1 MAEFNHAKELNT
13 NVDYDFITDAMTGD
27 RDARMHLYF
36 QLLHSFQ
43 KADSVD
49 IIVSFLME
57 SGVNM
62 LIKHLGN
69 ALKRGAKIRILTGNY
84 LGITQP
90 SALYLIK
97 RKLGNQIDLRFY
109 NEKNRSFHPKS
120 YIFHYEDYS
129 EIYIG
134 SSNISRSALTSGI
147 EWNYRFRSTTDSE
160 SYDKFYE
167 TFEDLFQNH
176 SIAIDDEELRIQR
189 IGTSRQYQRIWSG
202 MMRSRKMR
210 KLKNYLS
217 QEVLR

>member
-1 MAEFNHAKELNT
+1 MVEFNYTKELNT
-13 NVDYDFITDAMTGD
+13 NVDYDYITDAMTGD

-36 QLLHSFQ
+36 QLLKSFQ
-43 KADSVD
+43 KAESVD

-147 EWNYRFRSTTDSE
+147 EWNYRFRSTTDPE

-167 TFEDLFQNH
+167 TFGDLFQNH
-176 SIAIDDEELRIQR
+176 SIAKHISSI
-189 IGTSRQYQRIWSG
+189 
-202 MMRSRKMR
+202 
-210 KLKNYLS
+210 
-217 QEVLR
+217 

>member
-1 MAEFNHAKELNT
+1 MAEFNYAEELNT
-13 NVDYDFITDAMTGD
+13 NVDYDYITDVMTGD

-36 QLLHSFQ
+36 QLLKSFQ
-43 KADSVD
+43 KAESVD

-97 RKLGNQIDLRFY
+97 RKLGDQIDLRFY

-120 YIFHYEDYS
+120 YIS
-129 EIYIG
+129 ITKI
-134 SSNISRSALTSGI
+134 IV
-147 EWNYRFRSTTDSE
+147 
-160 SYDKFYE
+160 KF
-167 TFEDLFQNH
+167 T
-176 SIAIDDEELRIQR
+176 
-189 IGTSRQYQRIWSG
+189 
-202 MMRSRKMR
+202 
-210 KLKNYLS
+210 
-217 QEVLR
+217 